1 MYYKI
6 ILMFKGSIV
15 ALITPFKEGEVD
27 YEALGKLIDFHIDN
41 GTDAVLVCGTTGES
55 PTLTFEEHDKV
66 VEFAVKHAEGRI
78 KIIAG
83 TGANAT
89 HEAVHLTAHAKEVG
103 ADGALLVVPYYN
115 KPTQEGIYRHFSAV
129 AEEVDIPIIIYNI
142 PSRTGVE
149 ISVDTMYR
157 LVSDYPNVVGSKEST
172 PNMDRISEIHKRL
185 GDNFSILS
193 GDDSLTLPMMALG
206 AKGVISVAN
215 NILPKE
221 IKELTTSA
229 LKGDFERAREIHY
242 LLHDLFK
249 VLFVETNPIPIKT
262 ACWMLGMC
270 EKEFRLPMCEMKP
283 ENEAKLREA
292 LKKLNLPLVN

>member
-1 MYYKI
+1 
-6 ILMFKGSIV
+6 MFEGSIV

-27 YEALGKLIDFHIDN
+27 YEALGKLIDFHVDN

-66 VEFAVKHAEGRI
+66 VEFAVKHANGRI

-103 ADGALLVVPYYN
+103 ADAALLVVPYYN
-115 KPTQEGIYRHFSAV
+115 KPTQEGLYRHFATV
-129 AEEVDIPIIIYNI
+129 AEEVDIPIILYNI

-149 ISVDTMYR
+149 IGVDTVYR
-157 LVSDYPNVVGSKEST
+157 LVSEYPNVVGSKEST
-172 PNMDRISEIHKRL
+172 PNMDRISELRRRL
-185 GDNFSILS
+185 GENFSILS

-215 NILPKE
+215 NIVPRE
-221 IKELTTSA
+221 IKALTE
-229 LKGDFERAREIHY
+229 FAREGNF
-242 LLHDLFK
+242 LKARELHLQLYELFK
-249 VLFVETNPIPIKT
+249 VLFIETNPIPVKT

-283 ENEAKLREA
+283 ENEEKLREV
-292 LKKLNLPLVN
+292 LKKYNLPVVN